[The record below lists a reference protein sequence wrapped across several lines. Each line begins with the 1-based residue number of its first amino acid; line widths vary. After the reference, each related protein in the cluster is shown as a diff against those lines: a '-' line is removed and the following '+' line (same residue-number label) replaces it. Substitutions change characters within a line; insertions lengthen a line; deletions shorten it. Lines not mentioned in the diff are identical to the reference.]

1 MGLLIVPGL
10 VLLSAAAIAAT
21 AAFSLWW
28 LIALVP
34 LLLLTLLGVR
44 DYVQREHSI
53 LRSYPVLGHMRFL
66 LERIRPEL
74 QQYFIERN
82 YDGRPYDRDTR
93 TVIYQR
99 AKGTHGE
106 QAFGTERDV
115 EQSGYEFV
123 VHSACPR
130 EPEPTQPRVR
140 IGGPDCTK
148 PYDMAL
154 LNVSAMSFGALSAN
168 AISALNRGAAL
179 GGFAHDSGEG
189 GVSAHHRQGG
199 DLIWEIGSGYF
210 GARTADGHFDPDKFR
225 DKAADPQIKCVELK
239 LSQGAK
245 PGIGGVLP
253 GAKVTPEIAA
263 IRGVPVGVKCISPP
277 AHKVF
282 GTPRELVLFI
292 AKMRELADGKPTG
305 FKLCVGSRAEILGIC
320 KAMAAEGVTPDFIVV
335 DGSEGGTGAA
345 PLEFEDYVGMPLT
358 EGLIT
363 LHNALVGTGL
373 RNRIKIGAS
382 GKVATGMDIVKRIA
396 QGADYTNAARAMMMA
411 IGCIQA
417 QKCQTNHCPAG
428 VATQDPRRYRAL
440 DVTDKSE
447 RVRRFQQATVAEAQ
461 QLIAAMGLEG
471 PHGLCPGMLMRRINH
486 HSVSSFAEIYEWL
499 EPGQLLAE
507 PPQAWAAD
515 WKAADPDRFG
525 LAPILTPNGR

>member
-1 MGLLIVPGL
+1 MGLLVLPGL
-10 VLLSAAAIAAT
+10 LVLTAAAAAAT
-21 AAFSLWW
+21 AAYSVWW
-28 LIALVP
+28 LFAAVP
-34 LLLLTLLGVR
+34 LLLLLLVGVR
-44 DYVQREHSI
+44 DYLQREHSI
-53 LRSYPVLGHMRFL
+53 LRSFPVLGHLRFL
-66 LERIRPEL
+66 LEAIRPEL

-123 VHSACPR
+123 VHSNAPR

-140 IGGPDCTK
+140 IGGPDCTQ

-154 LNVSAMSFGALSAN
+154 LNVSAMSFGALSAH
-168 AISALNRGAAL
+168 AIRALNRGAAL

-189 GVSAHHRQGG
+189 GISPYHREGG

-210 GARTADGHFDPDKFR
+210 GARTPDGHFDPDKFR
-225 DKAADPQIKCVELK
+225 DKAADQQVKCVSLK

-253 GAKVTPEIAA
+253 GAKVTPEISE
-263 IRGVPVGVKCISPP
+263 IRGIPVGVKCVSPP

-282 GTPRELVLFI
+282 STPRELVLFI
-292 AKMRELADGKPTG
+292 AHMRELAGGKPTG
-305 FKLCVGSRAEILGIC
+305 FKLCVGSRSEILGIC
-320 KAMAAEGVTPDFIVV
+320 KAMVAEGVTPDFIVV

-358 EGLIT
+358 DGLIT

-373 RNRIKIGAS
+373 RSRIRIGAS
-382 GKVATGMDIVKRIA
+382 GKIATGMDVVKRIA

-411 IGCIQA
+411 VGCIQA
-417 QKCQTNHCPAG
+417 QKCQTNHCPTG

-440 DVTDKSE
+440 DVPDKSE
-447 RVRRFQQATVAEAQ
+447 RVRRFQEATVAEAQ
-461 QLIAAMGLEG
+461 QIIASMGLTG
-471 PHGLCPGMLMRRINH
+471 PHELCPGMLMRRINH
-486 HSVSSFAEIYEWL
+486 HAVHSLAEIYEWL
-499 EPGQLLAE
+499 EPGELLAE
-507 PPQAWAAD
+507 PPQSWAGD
-515 WKAADPDRFG
+515 WTTANPDRFG
-525 LAPILTPNGR
+525 LAPILVPNGR